1 MPMRRESSMGE
12 EESRPVA
19 PGFYS
24 GDTAQKAR
32 WYSDAA
38 EAYQLARPKYPTDV
52 IDFAIQSAGL
62 TPGARLLEI
71 GCGPGTATIAFASRD
86 FPMLCIDPNQELI
99 QLARRACRDFPRV
112 AFHAS
117 SFEDWPVQRGSFGAV
132 VAASAMHWISAQT
145 AYCKAAAALNDS
157 GSLILLWNMV
167 VQPNDDFNRRLSAV
181 YSARVPTLI
190 RPETDSP
197 ETIDGHLAG
206 FGKKIVE
213 SNLFTDL
220 RFYSRVVSIGYST
233 DDYLLLLSTYTQYLV
248 LSAEIR
254 DGLFAEIR
262 QIIDQE
268 YGGWLECTY
277 RSACHVAR
285 KA

>member
-1 MPMRRESSMGE
+1 MGE
-12 EESRPVA
+12 EEGRA
-19 PGFYS
+19 GAADFYS
-24 GDTAQKAR
+24 GDAAQKAR

-38 EAYQLARPKYPTDV
+38 EAYQLARPKYPPDV
-52 IDFAIQSAGL
+52 IDFAIETAGL
-62 TPGARLLEI
+62 KVGSRLLEI
-71 GCGPGTATIAFASRD
+71 GCGPGTATAAFASRK
-86 FPMLCIDPNQELI
+86 FSMLCMDPNQDLI
-99 QLARRACRDFPRV
+99 QLAQRACSDFPSVDFRT
-112 AFHAS
+112 S
-117 SFEDWPVQRGSFGAV
+117 SFEDWSLEQWSFQAV

-145 AYCKAAAALNDS
+145 AYRKAAATLKDS

-167 VQPNDDFNRRLSAV
+167 VQPNDVFNRRLSTV

-190 RPETDSP
+190 RPETESP
-197 ETIDGHLAG
+197 ETVDGHLAG

-233 DDYLLLLSTYTQYLV
+233 DAYLLLLSTYSQYLV
-248 LSAEIR
+248 LSAAIR

-268 YGGWLECTY
+268 FGGSLECTY

>member
-1 MPMRRESSMGE
+1 MVK
-12 EESRPVA
+12 EESRTGA
-19 PGFYS
+19 ADFYC
-24 GDTAQKAR
+24 GDTDQKAR

-52 IDFAIQSAGL
+52 IDFAIETAGL
-62 TPGARLLEI
+62 VPGSRLLEI
-71 GCGPGTATIAFASRD
+71 GCGPGTATTAFASRN
-86 FPMLCIDPNQELI
+86 FPMLCIDPNQDLI
-99 QLARRACRDFPRV
+99 QLAQRACRDFPSV
-112 AFHAS
+112 DFCAS
-117 SFEDWPVQRGSFGAV
+117 SFEDWPLELASFHV
-132 VAASAMHWISAQT
+132 VLAASAIHWISAQT
-145 AYCKAAAALNDS
+145 AYRKTAAALKDS

-167 VQPNDDFNRRLSAV
+167 VQPNDVFNRRLSAV

-197 ETIDGHLAG
+197 ETVDAHLAG
-206 FGKKIVE
+206 FGRKIGE

-220 RFYSRVVSIGYST
+220 RFYSRVVSIRYST
-233 DDYLLLLSTYTQYLV
+233 DAYLLLLSTYSQYLV
-248 LSAEIR
+248 LSAVIR
-254 DGLFAEIR
+254 DGLFTEIR

-268 YGGWLECTY
+268 FGGWLECTY

>member
-1 MPMRRESSMGE
+1 MRRESSLVE
-12 EESRPVA
+12 EEGKTGA
-19 PGFYS
+19 ADFYS
-24 GDTAQKAR
+24 SDTAQKAS

-38 EAYQLARPKYPTDV
+38 EAYQLVRPKYPPDV
-52 IDFAIQSAGL
+52 IDFAIETAGL
-62 TPGARLLEI
+62 KAGLRLLEI
-71 GCGPGTATIAFASRD
+71 GCGPGTATTAFASRN
-86 FPMLCIDPNQELI
+86 FPMLCIDPNQDLI
-99 QLARRACRDFPRV
+99 QLAQRACSDFPSV
-112 AFHAS
+112 YFCVS
-117 SFEDWPVQRGSFGAV
+117 SFEDWSLEQESFQAV
-132 VAASAMHWISAQT
+132 IAASAMHWISAQT
-145 AYCKAAAALNDS
+145 AYRKAAAALKDS

-167 VQPNDDFNRRLSAV
+167 VQPNDVFNRRLSTV

-197 ETIDGHLAG
+197 ETVDGHLAG
-206 FGKKIVE
+206 FGKKIIE

-220 RFYSRVVSIGYST
+220 RFYSRVVSIRYST
-233 DDYLLLLSTYTQYLV
+233 DAYLLLLRTYSQYIV
-248 LSAEIR
+248 LSAAIR

-268 YGGWLECTY
+268 YGGSLECNY